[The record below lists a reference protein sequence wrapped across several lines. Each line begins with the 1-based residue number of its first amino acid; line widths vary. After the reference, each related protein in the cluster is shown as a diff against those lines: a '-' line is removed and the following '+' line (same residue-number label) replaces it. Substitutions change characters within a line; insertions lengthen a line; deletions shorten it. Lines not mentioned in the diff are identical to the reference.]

1 VKTVRIEELIDRLP
15 SLLAEVEAGEEIV
28 LLEGESPVAR
38 LIPPGATPPARVL
51 GFARG
56 KFVVPDDFDD
66 PLPAEVLN
74 AFEGKA

>member
-1 VKTVRIEELIDRLP
+1 MKTVRIEELIDRLP

-28 LLEGESPVAR
+28 LLEGGSPVAR
-38 LIPPGATPPARVL
+38 LISPGTASPARVL